1 MVSVSI
7 SILPKNDPA
16 TEQQQQQRQRQQQK
30 KHRQKKKEFSEENQI
45 KQKQWQ
51 SFQ

>member
-16 TEQQQQQRQRQQQK
+16 TEQQQQQRQRQRQQ
-30 KHRQKKKEFSEENQI
+30 QKKEFSEENQI